1 MNQTIEHQLNHRSH
15 RIFTDKAVSADIIDT
30 LVEVALRT
38 STHMHMQA
46 WSIIRV
52 TDQEKR
58 RSLAD
63 IMRQS
68 NVAAMPELWIFL
80 VDCRRNLE
88 IARQQGYIG
97 QAGATLDR
105 FMQGYID
112 ACIAAQNVL
121 TAVESLGMG
130 GVFLGAIA
138 RDYKGTCEI
147 LGLPELTFPAIGL
160 GFGYPAREVLLKPRL
175 PREFRVFENE
185 YKDPFENISEL
196 NDFDVELEHY
206 YDQCEPGRQDAAF
219 SKKVYKH
226 MSQTFPDHS
235 TLLEELQSQG
245 FII

>member
-1 MNQTIEHQLNHRSH
+1 
-15 RIFTDKAVSADIIDT
+15 
-30 LVEVALRT
+30 
-38 STHMHMQA
+38 
-46 WSIIRV
+46 
-52 TDQEKR
+52 
-58 RSLAD
+58 
-63 IMRQS
+63 MRQS

-80 VDCRRNLE
+80 VDCRRNLKLPDNKVTLV
-88 IARQQGYIG
+88 RLVL
-97 QAGATLDR
+97 LDR

-206 YDQCEPGRQDAAF
+206 YDQCEPGRQMLHF
-219 SKKVYKH
+219 LK
-226 MSQTFPDHS
+226 
-235 TLLEELQSQG
+235 G
-245 FII
+245 I

>member
-1 MNQTIEHQLNHRSH
+1 MITSH
-15 RIFTDKAVSADIIDT
+15 IYRQSISADIRH

-38 STHMHMQA
+38 STSYAYAGM
-46 WSIIRV
+46 SITEDRSG
-52 TDQEKR
+52 KR
-58 RSLAD
+58 RYLP

-185 YKDPFENISEL
+185 YKDPLKI
-196 NDFDVELEHY
+196 
-206 YDQCEPGRQDAAF
+206 
-219 SKKVYKH
+219 
-226 MSQTFPDHS
+226 
-235 TLLEELQSQG
+235 
-245 FII
+245 